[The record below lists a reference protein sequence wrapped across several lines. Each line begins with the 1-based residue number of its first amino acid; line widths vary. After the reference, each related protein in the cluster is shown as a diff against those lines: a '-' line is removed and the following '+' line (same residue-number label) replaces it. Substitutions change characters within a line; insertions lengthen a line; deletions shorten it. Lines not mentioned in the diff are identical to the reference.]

1 MSFKADLEQFFESEQ
16 IDYDYKFSYDV
27 ENLVR
32 IDYLKYIKLLNK
44 ANNNFEYHKF
54 LCWKI
59 ESEIK
64 KGLVLYGD
72 LEPEWEWLCYYYKV
86 EAEKERDFSS
96 YEPFRLWVLLD
107 FILQLSE

>member
-1 MSFKADLEQFFESEQ
+1 MSFRADLEQFFESEQ
-16 IDYDYKFSYDV
+16 TDYEYKFSYDV

-32 IDYLKYIKLLNK
+32 IDYLKYIMLLNWE
-44 ANNNFEYHKF
+44 NNNREYHNF

-59 ESEIK
+59 DGEIRK
-64 KGLVLYGD
+64 CLSIYGD
-72 LEPEWEWLCYYYKV
+72 LEPEWELIYYYYKI
-86 EAEKERDFSS
+86 ETEKDIDFSS